1 MVLIAPLSKP
11 VLLVDNFNT
20 KFIIYKILKSLTKAL
35 LIKDNILMIYL
46 LVEENIKIAI

>member
-20 KFIIYKILKSLTKAL
+20 KILKSLTKAL